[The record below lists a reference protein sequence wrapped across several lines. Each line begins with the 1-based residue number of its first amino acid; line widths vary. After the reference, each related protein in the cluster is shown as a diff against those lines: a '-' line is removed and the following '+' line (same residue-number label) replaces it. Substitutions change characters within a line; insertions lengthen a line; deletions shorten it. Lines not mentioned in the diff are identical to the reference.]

1 MRASAVVK
9 CQLALACLA
18 SRWCS
23 QAAISSISVPLSA
36 MRRLRHCEVRT
47 PSSDSPSSTAVLGG
61 VVPFEALR
69 QAARFG
75 GRKGFVKRSLAVD
88 IEIVMDQNDH
98 GGAGKAMIG
107 QLFQHMSIIDRGM
120 AVGDFDMAPAF
131 EGGEHHE

>member
-47 PSSDSPSSTAVLGG
+47 PSSDSPRSSQG
-61 VVPFEALR
+61 VVPFEPLR

-88 IEIVMDQNDH
+88 IEIVMDPNDH